1 MQLLWVQSLGQ
12 EDSLEK
18 EMITHSHIHAWNIW
32 TEEPGR
38 LQSMGSQRVG
48 LDLMTK
54 QQQQHFTGHCEELL
68 KVRREA
74 IESYW
79 RDLRRKATRS
89 DLNFN
94 RIPPPPTSIS
104 ILQWKRPVRKQW
116 NKWRGHWKNA
126 GKKMIIG
133 KTKGKAEKLHLKY
146 TVLWRKSWE
155 SASILDTGCKRKWGG
170 WCYIFWP
177 EQWEER
183 SCHLLRK
190 FTRWAN

>member
-54 QQQQHFTGHCEELL
+54 QQQQHFT
-68 KVRREA
+68 A
-74 IESYW
+74 
-79 RDLRRKATRS
+79 

-94 RIPPPPTSIS
+94 RIPPLQLLYQYYSEKGQYENSETS
-104 ILQWKRPVRKQW
+104 
-116 NKWRGHWKNA
+116 
-126 GKKMIIG
+126 
-133 KTKGKAEKLHLKY
+133 E
-146 TVLWRKSWE
+146 E
-155 SASILDTGCKRKWGG
+155 DTGRMQAKKW
-170 WCYIFWP
+170 
-177 EQWEER
+177 
-183 SCHLLRK
+183 
-190 FTRWAN
+190 

>member
-94 RIPPPPTSIS
+94 RIPPIQLLYQYYSEKGQYENSETS
-104 ILQWKRPVRKQW
+104 
-116 NKWRGHWKNA
+116 
-126 GKKMIIG
+126 
-133 KTKGKAEKLHLKY
+133 E
-146 TVLWRKSWE
+146 E
-155 SASILDTGCKRKWGG
+155 DTGRMQAKK
-170 WCYIFWP
+170 
-177 EQWEER
+177 
-183 SCHLLRK
+183 
-190 FTRWAN
+190 

>member
-94 RIPPPPTSIS
+94 RIPPLQLLYQYYNEKGQYKNSETSEEETGRM
-104 ILQWKRPVRKQW
+104 QA
-116 NKWRGHWKNA
+116 KNDN
-126 GKKMIIG
+126 
-133 KTKGKAEKLHLKY
+133 
-146 TVLWRKSWE
+146 R
-155 SASILDTGCKRKWGG
+155 
-170 WCYIFWP
+170 
-177 EQWEER
+177 
-183 SCHLLRK
+183 
-190 FTRWAN
+190 

>member
-94 RIPPPPTSIS
+94 RIPPLQLLYQYYSEKGQYENSETS
-104 ILQWKRPVRKQW
+104 
-116 NKWRGHWKNA
+116 
-126 GKKMIIG
+126 
-133 KTKGKAEKLHLKY
+133 E
-146 TVLWRKSWE
+146 E
-155 SASILDTGCKRKWGG
+155 DTGRMQAKK
-170 WCYIFWP
+170 
-177 EQWEER
+177 
-183 SCHLLRK
+183 
-190 FTRWAN
+190 

>member
-79 RDLRRKATRS
+79 RDLRRKATLS

-94 RIPPPPTSIS
+94 RIPPASNFYINITVKKASTKTVK
-104 ILQWKRPVRKQW
+104 QVKRTLEECRQ
-116 NKWRGHWKNA
+116 KNDN
-126 GKKMIIG
+126 
-133 KTKGKAEKLHLKY
+133 
-146 TVLWRKSWE
+146 R
-155 SASILDTGCKRKWGG
+155 
-170 WCYIFWP
+170 
-177 EQWEER
+177 
-183 SCHLLRK
+183 
-190 FTRWAN
+190 

>member
-94 RIPPPPTSIS
+94 RIPPLQLLYQYYNEKGQYKNSETS
-104 ILQWKRPVRKQW
+104 
-116 NKWRGHWKNA
+116 
-126 GKKMIIG
+126 
-133 KTKGKAEKLHLKY
+133 E
-146 TVLWRKSWE
+146 E
-155 SASILDTGCKRKWGG
+155 DTGRMQAKK
-170 WCYIFWP
+170 
-177 EQWEER
+177 
-183 SCHLLRK
+183 
-190 FTRWAN
+190 

>member
-74 IESYW
+74 KQSYW

-94 RIPPPPTSIS
+94 RIPPRLQLLYQYYSEKGQYKNSETS
-104 ILQWKRPVRKQW
+104 
-116 NKWRGHWKNA
+116 
-126 GKKMIIG
+126 
-133 KTKGKAEKLHLKY
+133 E
-146 TVLWRKSWE
+146 E
-155 SASILDTGCKRKWGG
+155 DTGRMQAKNDSR
-170 WCYIFWP
+170 
-177 EQWEER
+177 
-183 SCHLLRK
+183 
-190 FTRWAN
+190 